1 MKKAVCVLLSL
12 MLILATASAM
22 AATEL
27 NFGGTRNVQIQKAGD
42 NTVEDGVSP
51 TTGMTLADLQ
61 IPDGF
66 GGMAKTGR
74 YFPALVQI
82 DNAAGGIGNRAPIYG
97 SYADIVYEGPLHTNG
112 TTRLTFV
119 FSDLYPSYVGPT
131 RSARL
136 QHLWLRE
143 EWDGALVYFGSSPYE
158 ETSVE
163 REISRL
169 KIRQNGILFDGIY
182 GSKPWDPYRFRSEAL
197 MSPHDVLWQ
206 LADLMNDVAPAN
218 YVPQINHTFK
228 FTDELPEGEE
238 AEVIYIKWN
247 TRKDCNSILEYYPE
261 ENQYVRYLAEE
272 FKDISTD
279 GENTYTELYPAFKL
293 NEKLEHGQE
302 ITFSNV
308 IIQGVE
314 FEYLGDDRPMPVN
327 EACGTGNA
335 EYFIGGKHF
344 SGVWSRD
351 NLQSRTVFYDE
362 NGEEIS
368 LQRGHTLI
376 VMFDFNTPGRSISFE

>member
-1 MKKAVCVLLSL
+1 MKRAVCVILVL
-12 MLILATASAM
+12 MLVLAAASATA
-22 AATEL
+22 ATAL
-27 NFGGTRNVQIQKAGD
+27 NFGGTRNVQIQAAGD

-51 TTGMTLADLQ
+51 TTGRTLADLQ

-74 YFPALVQI
+74 YFPVLVQI

-97 SYADIVYEGPLHTNG
+97 SYADIAYEGPLHRNG
-112 TTRLTFV
+112 TTRLSFL
-119 FSDLYPSYVGPT
+119 FSDLYPTYVGPS

-143 EWDGALVYFGSSPYE
+143 EWDSAFVYFGSQPYE

-169 KIRQNGILFDGIY
+169 KIRQSGILFDGIY
-182 GSKPWDPYRFRSEAL
+182 GSKPWDPYRFRTEAL
-197 MSPHDVLWQ
+197 MSPHDVLWE
-206 LADLMNDVAPAN
+206 LADLMNEVAPAD

-228 FTDELPEGEE
+228 FTDELPEGED
-238 AEVIYIKWN
+238 AEVIYINWN
-247 TRKDCNSILEYYPE
+247 TKKDCNSILEYNE
-261 ENQYVRYLAEE
+261 EQNVYERYLAEDP
-272 FKDISTD
+272 KNPVLYD
-279 GENTYTELYPAFKL
+279 ELYPALKQY
-293 NEKLEHGQE
+293 EALEHGQA

-314 FEYLGDDRPMPVN
+314 FEYKGDDAPLPVN
-327 EACGTGNA
+327 QACGTGNA

-351 NLQSRTVFYDE
+351 SLQSRTIFYDE

-376 VMFDFNTPGRSISFE
+376 VMFDYNTEGRSVSFE